1 MSKPVKVEPLEII
14 EKEEEKVEYR
24 HAQVVDDEEIEN
36 HYDIWKFTRGDVIAM
51 VIGGILGGIFSVSV
65 IRLLGL

>member
-1 MSKPVKVEPLEII
+1 MSQPVKVEPLDII

-24 HAQVVDDEEIEN
+24 HAQVVVDEEIEN

-51 VIGGILGGIFSVSV
+51 VMVGSLAEYSQLV
-65 IRLLGL
+65 